1 MSYTEHSSILV
12 PCQPGLVDTG
22 APGEDTSSSGTDQ
35 SLTARYSA
43 PALAAG
49 FTAIPNV
56 VLDQHTAL
64 GISAAELTFA
74 QHVTRYQCD
83 LRAPFPAERTLAARM
98 GKTTRQIR
106 NYSASLRRK
115 GFLRVIARF
124 SPVTG
129 RQTSNAYDFTP
140 LIEAAVALATTPDTL
155 SDSSA
160 GVSERPGYPATTS
173 SSVEAT
179 GTVTD
184 FHPPRTDS
192 STLGE
197 EETREKTSMIR
208 CPLPPLAHNE
218 DRCGEAAAACQSTV
232 SRPPAPPTQEVP
244 TAGENT
250 DVPVSE
256 HAEPEADALALP
268 LAALGRLMGDRCP
281 SASLTRAVRLL
292 QATGLSVGEF
302 VRLLE
307 EAGRRT
313 LAASRQQRARRPRPG
328 KLMAYLFAVLENL
341 LYPPLE
347 PAPRRTLPRRSAPLP
362 LATDLSPCTAPPD
375 GGVSES
381 ESAEPHPL
389 WRAVLEEF
397 CATMTPDNVARCAQ
411 AQVVEQDGDLLRLV
425 VPDTFHLHWLERL
438 QRRIEETLAL
448 LGHVGV
454 RVTFQLAPQAT

>member
-1 MSYTEHSSILV
+1 MSYTEHSSISL
-12 PCQPGLVDTG
+12 PCQPGSVDTG
-22 APGEDTSSSGTDQ
+22 AKGEDTTATGAEQ
-35 SLTARYSA
+35 SLTTRYSA

-124 SPVTG
+124 SPATG

-140 LIEAAVALATTPDTL
+140 LIEAAVVLATAPPAL
-155 SDSSA
+155 SDSRAAVPSSTA
-160 GVSERPGYPATTS
+160 CPEAMN
-173 SSVEAT
+173 SSVETAPLV
-179 GTVTD
+179 GN
-184 FHPPRTDS
+184 FHPPRTES

-197 EETREKTSMIR
+197 EDIREKEILIR
-208 CPLPPLAHNE
+208 CPQPPVTHEE
-218 DRCGEAAAACQSTV
+218 DGCGEAATACQSSVRLLPTLLAQEARNANA
-232 SRPPAPPTQEVP
+232 STNMPAGDD
-244 TAGENT
+244 A
-250 DVPVSE
+250 D
-256 HAEPEADALALP
+256 PEADALAPP
-268 LAALGRLMGDRCP
+268 LAALGQRLGDRCP

-292 QATGLSVGEF
+292 HATGLSVGEF

-307 EAGRRT
+307 EAARRT
-313 LAASRQQRARRPRPG
+313 LAASKQRRVRRPQPG

-341 LYPPLE
+341 LHAPLE
-347 PAPRRTLPRRSAPLP
+347 PAPRRTMRRRAASLTSAT
-362 LATDLSPCTAPPD
+362 ALSSSPAPPD
-375 GGVSES
+375 DDVSEP
-381 ESAEPHPL
+381 EREEQHPL

-397 CATMTPDNVARCAQ
+397 RATMTADNVARCAR
-411 AQVVEQDGDLLRLV
+411 AHVLEQDGDLLRLV

-438 QRRIEETLAL
+438 HRRIEETLAL
-448 LGHVGV
+448 LGHAGV
-454 RVTFQLAPQAT
+454 RMTFQLAPQAA

>member
-12 PCQPGLVDTG
+12 PCQPSPVDTG
-22 APGEDTSSSGTDQ
+22 APGEHTRTSNVDQ
-35 SLTARYSA
+35 SLNARYSA
-43 PALAAG
+43 PALASG

-124 SPVTG
+124 SPATG

-140 LIEAAVALATTPDTL
+140 LIEAAVARATAPCAL
-155 SDSSA
+155 SDSGA
-160 GVSERPGYPATTS
+160 GVLEPTACPVTVSSRAETTGAVS
-173 SSVEAT
+173 
-179 GTVTD
+179 D
-184 FHPPRTDS
+184 FHPPRKDS

-197 EETREKTSMIR
+197 EETKEKTSMIR
-208 CPLPPLAHNE
+208 CPLPPIAPEE
-218 DRCGEAAAACQSTV
+218 DGSRVSAVACQSSV
-232 SRPPAPPTQEVP
+232 ILSPAATAQE
-244 TAGENT
+244 AQN
-250 DVPVSE
+250 VSE
-256 HAEPEADALALP
+256 STNVPAGDETDPEADALAP
-268 LAALGRLMGDRCP
+268 ALAALGRMVGDQCP
-281 SASLTRAVRLL
+281 NASLTRAVRLL
-292 QATGLSVGEF
+292 HASGLTVREF
-302 VRLLE
+302 VPLLE
-307 EAGRRT
+307 EAARRT
-313 LAASRQQRARRPRPG
+313 LAARRQHRVRRPRLG

-341 LYPPLE
+341 LHPPQGS
-347 PAPRRTLPRRSAPLP
+347 APCRTVPRRSAPLQ
-362 LATDLSPCTAPPD
+362 LATEQSPPTAPPED
-375 GGVSES
+375 GGSEG
-381 ESAEPHPL
+381 EEPHPL

-397 CATMTPDNVARCAQ
+397 CATMTPDNVARCAR